1 MSKRELGR
9 GLSRLLYDSQ
19 EEFNIANEKIV
30 LERSLRSEIY
40 RANMLEVELNNTVKS
55 HNKLASDYNDLLRKF
70 YDLERKNDLLR
81 KFYDLERKLEIASDR
96 ANWLSSL
103 MSSKT
108 QEDNKRETKS
118 KTYLLKD
125 KNTGFYKIGKSV
137 NPKNRE
143 KTLQSEKPTYEL
155 LKVWDKNIEKELHNK
170 YATQRVRGEW
180 FDLSKIQIKYICTH
194 Y

>member
-1 MSKRELGR
+1 MGKMELGR

-19 EEFNIANEKIV
+19 EEFNIANEKIA

-40 RANMLEVELNNTVKS
+40 RANMLQVELNNTVKS
-55 HNKLASDYNDLLRKF
+55 HNKLASDYNDLLG
-70 YDLERKNDLLR
+70 
-81 KFYDLERKLEIASDR
+81 KFYDLERKLEIAN
-96 ANWLSSL
+96 NWSK

-108 QEDNKRETKS
+108 QEHTKRKTKS

-155 LKVWDKNIEKELHNK
+155 LKVWDKNIEKELHEK

-180 FDLSKIQIKYICTH
+180 FDLNKIQIKYICTH

>member
-55 HNKLASDYNDLLRKF
+55 HNKLASDY
-70 YDLERKNDLLR
+70 NDLLR